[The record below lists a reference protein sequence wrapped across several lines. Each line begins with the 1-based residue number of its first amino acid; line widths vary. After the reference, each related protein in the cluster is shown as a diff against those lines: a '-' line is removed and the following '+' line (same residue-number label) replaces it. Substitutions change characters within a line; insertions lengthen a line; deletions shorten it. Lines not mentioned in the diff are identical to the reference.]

1 MKWYLWV
8 HLSLLTASCSL
19 HSAKGIMRSPA
30 KSLHA
35 GGSTIVKM
43 RLPSAKQRLS
53 PKNALALYQM
63 AHSVARIFESQRV
76 KYWAAGGTLLG
87 VVRNKG
93 IIPHDDDV
101 DINILSDDIPK
112 LTGSRFNKELAMN
125 GMVLI
130 QQGDASSWQWKI
142 QQENTEGTGKDFG
155 VDIFAMMDV
164 DGRMRYKGRHY
175 AKYNFPSDVVTHLEQ
190 WPFGNS
196 TLLAPS
202 RTITEAYL
210 TSVYGPKWGTEVTCK
225 ETFHPCL
232 LLQDRKWDLTRMAVP
247 CGPVSDPILLTTRIR

>member
-1 MKWYLWV
+1 M
-8 HLSLLTASCSL
+8 
-19 HSAKGIMRSPA
+19 
-30 KSLHA
+30 HA
-35 GGSTIVKM
+35 GGSTTVKM

-63 AHSVARIFESQRV
+63 AHSVARIFESHRV